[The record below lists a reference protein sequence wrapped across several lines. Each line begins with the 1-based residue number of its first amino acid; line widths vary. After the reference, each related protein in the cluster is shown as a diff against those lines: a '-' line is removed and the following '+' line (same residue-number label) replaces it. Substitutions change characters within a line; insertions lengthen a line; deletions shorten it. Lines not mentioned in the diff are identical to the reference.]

1 MSVLDRIDLVFDGD
15 DDVVVSQAEN
25 RTVALDLE
33 LVHQTKDDFS
43 RDEVNDDDDISLADL
58 HGAHHSLH
66 SRDVCGSDA
75 LCR

>member
-33 LVHQTKDDFS
+33 LVHQT
-43 RDEVNDDDDISLADL
+43 E
-58 HGAHHSLH
+58 
-66 SRDVCGSDA
+66 DVF
-75 LCR
+75 L